1 MYSKDGLTNSQE
13 KVEDVTDP
21 RRVVAKRAE
30 NLSPAMPYVRGWAEA
45 KRGADALAEQL
56 QAAGMG
62 LDLLG
67 LRADVTVFGDGL
79 VCLGPIQPETGEA
92 LARLLVMGLAMEM
105 ADHADRQGQP
115 LPPDAPA
122 A

>member
-1 MYSKDGLTNSQE
+1 M
-13 KVEDVTDP
+13 TDP

-30 NLSPAMPYVRGWAEA
+30 NLSPTTPYVRGWAEA

-56 QAAGMG
+56 QAAGLE
-62 LDLLG
+62 LDFLG

-79 VCLGPIQPETGEA
+79 VCLGPVQPEAGDV

-105 ADHADRQGQP
+105 ADQADSQSQP
-115 LPPDAPA
+115 APPEAPA

>member
-1 MYSKDGLTNSQE
+1 MQSQDGLTKSKE
-13 KVEDVTDP
+13 KVVGVTDP
-21 RRVVAKRAE
+21 SRVVAKRAE

-56 QAAGMG
+56 HSAGLG
-62 LDLLG
+62 TDFLG

-79 VCLGPIQPETGEA
+79 VCLGPIQPEAGKM

-105 ADHADRQGQP
+105 AEHADHQGQSA
-115 LPPDAPA
+115 PPDAPA

>member
-1 MYSKDGLTNSQE
+1 M
-13 KVEDVTDP
+13 TDS

-30 NLSPAMPYVRGWAEA
+30 NLSPAMPYVGGGAEA

-56 QAAGMG
+56 HGAGLG
-62 LDLLG
+62 LDFLG

-79 VCLGPIQPETGEA
+79 VRLGPIQPEAGEA

-105 ADHADRQGQP
+105 AEHADCQGQSA
-115 LPPDAPA
+115 PPEAPA